1 MIRYQWYIDLA
12 FGFLP
17 GILFRGQ
24 NLFFCKLLLFLD
36 QNVLGGGGRGEGGGG
51 GGREQKFLR
60 STPCRRNL
68 YEIPR
73 PGVSLVKAWEINLVF
88 NLVLAWKFR
97 KIE

>member
-1 MIRYQWYIDLA
+1 MNFIQMKQFVEKESFSHDVLKNLRNGPWIALIA
-12 FGFLP
+12 CANFL
-17 GILFRGQ
+17 L
-24 NLFFCKLLLFLD
+24 
-36 QNVLGGGGRGEGGGG
+36 E
-51 GGREQKFLR
+51 
-60 STPCRRNL
+60 TYL